1 MKAESLREFD
11 DVLNTYKVSL
21 DDFKSD
27 GGKNTVLNHAHGK

>member
-11 DVLNTYKVSL
+11 DVLNTHSVSL

-27 GGKNTVLNHAHGK
+27 VLNHAHGK

>member
-1 MKAESLREFD
+1 MKAESLRGFD

-27 GGKNTVLNHAHGK
+27 GWKNTVLNHAHGK

>member
-1 MKAESLREFD
+1 MKAASLREFD

-27 GGKNTVLNHAHGK
+27 GWKNTVLNHAHGK

>member
-11 DVLNTYKVSL
+11 DVLNTHSVSL

-27 GGKNTVLNHAHGK
+27 DWKNTVLNHAHGK